1 MSTGRVW
8 ARAGLV
14 VVAVLAV
21 DQLTKALVRDGI
33 RRGTEDPI
41 FPALKLVHVRN
52 EGVAFGVNPGGGT
65 TLLVALIALALM
77 GLVLWFARHNAKP
90 LIWLP
95 VGLLVGGALG
105 NIVDRIRDGA
115 VTDFLKIPFWPAF
128 NVADVAITFGVLA
141 LLYVLEGPRK
151 DAAGAEEG
159 RGAARPA

>member
-14 VVAVLAV
+14 VAAVLV
-21 DQLTKALVRDGI
+21 FDQVTKALVRDGV

-65 TLLVALIALALM
+65 TLLVAIIALALL
-77 GLVLWFARHNAKP
+77 GLVLFFARHHARP
-90 LIWLP
+90 LMWLP

-128 NVADVAITFGVLA
+128 NIADVAITFGVLA
-141 LLYVLEGPRK
+141 LLYVLEGPKK
-151 DAAGAEEG
+151 DEEAVED
-159 RGAARPA
+159 RGTARPA